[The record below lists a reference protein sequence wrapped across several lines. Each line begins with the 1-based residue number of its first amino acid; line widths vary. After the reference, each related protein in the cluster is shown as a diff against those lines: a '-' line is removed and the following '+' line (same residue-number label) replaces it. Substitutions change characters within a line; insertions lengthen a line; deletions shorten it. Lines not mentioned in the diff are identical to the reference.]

1 MYSLRSY
8 TETTLVESH
17 HHAISLIITRA
28 IQHFTLHNVP
38 IVTPYRCSLRS
49 HHTTHPSSY
58 ILMLYLYTYTRS
70 AHTPLLI
77 LKHITTIQ
85 HMCDPYCM
93 SEASTHIIHLSLRCI
108 RSSTGYFC
116 ERSEHHETSIL
127 PKPFFIHLI
136 HIHSTLFSHHDASG
150 LRPDISANAVST
162 MKHPFLL
169 NHLIIPPSQKRG
181 V

>member
-28 IQHFTLHNVP
+28 IQPFTLHNVP

-85 HMCDPYCM
+85 HMCDP
-93 SEASTHIIHLSLRCI
+93 
-108 RSSTGYFC
+108 TGYFC

-136 HIHSTLFSHHDASG
+136 HITLPCSLITMHPVFDRIF
-150 LRPDISANAVST
+150 LRT
-162 MKHPFLL
+162 
-169 NHLIIPPSQKRG
+169 Q
-181 V
+181 